1 MLHCTQDAQAL
12 PMPESLCACV
22 RPSGKSLIVRH
33 PQTALTGVH
42 VPQGPKPPPCHGHC
56 KKSRPSQ
63 AVATVSVKTRRLV
76 AATND
81 SNQWKHEARREP
93 VSTCGHQG
101 SPDCP
106 LRAKSRHSRVR
117 CYDIGRPLAEKST
130 TLSLQCWI
138 FRIPTRNIALR
149 FLTLAVTAPAH
160 HHGANSLSQLGGDHA
175 RHE

>member
-1 MLHCTQDAQAL
+1 
-12 PMPESLCACV
+12 MPESLCACV

-106 LRAKSRHSRVR
+106 LRANSGRSPSSIVGGGSKPGQNEGGLQRAARKILGAATQDHRERGYQPIGVFCHAAETPRTPDSAFSAR
-117 CYDIGRPLAEKST
+117 CGSVQFGRMK
-130 TLSLQCWI
+130 
-138 FRIPTRNIALR
+138 
-149 FLTLAVTAPAH
+149 
-160 HHGANSLSQLGGDHA
+160 
-175 RHE
+175 